1 MPESDEQGGRG
12 KGIRSAAQKLRK
24 ASEDALKKAS
34 ENIEE
39 VQDAAQQ
46 RLKSTAESTRS
57 AAQSLTER
65 AISGVDA
72 AQDVAQQG
80 IEAARTAPARV
91 VSESMSATGNAI
103 GAAADVAKSVGT
115 AITDLLFVE
124 VVVPAF
130 LLPTGPRVDDYALV
144 FDLNEVFARLET
156 GVLVRPSIEIWAAD
170 DGMRDYDLLA
180 EQLKNSFVFQYEDT
194 QQRVVASRETELV
207 DIDTRLDELSTELD
221 REGRKTRKSLAGWA
235 LLLVLGDPL
244 VLLALWM
251 GRTPRLNVLG
261 LMKQKDELQRDKR
274 RVEKELESE
283 LKRLEGQFRRNG
295 TEFRRAVQQIKI
307 RPHPHIAE
315 LARVINV
322 IEGIKNPAVAATP
335 MVEDALNI
343 LPYVRSKY
351 YGKWVPER
359 LKEPIANWVESTSIE
374 LAGADARSDLGSLQ
388 FLPSE

>member
-1 MPESDEQGGRG
+1 MF
-12 KGIRSAAQKLRK
+12 
-24 ASEDALKKAS
+24 
-34 ENIEE
+34 
-39 VQDAAQQ
+39 
-46 RLKSTAESTRS
+46 
-57 AAQSLTER
+57 
-65 AISGVDA
+65 VD
-72 AQDVAQQG
+72 
-80 IEAARTAPARV
+80 
-91 VSESMSATGNAI
+91 
-103 GAAADVAKSVGT
+103 
-115 AITDLLFVE
+115 
-124 VVVPAF
+124 VVVPVF
-130 LLPTGPRVDDYALV
+130 LLPTGSRVDDYALV
-144 FDLNEVFARLET
+144 FDLREVFARLEA

-170 DGMRDYDLLA
+170 DAQRDSDLLA
-180 EQLKNSFVFQYEDT
+180 EQLKTSFVFQYEDT
-194 QQRVVASRETELV
+194 RERVVANHKVQLEGMDARLDDISRELE
-207 DIDTRLDELSTELD
+207 I
-221 REGRKTRKSLAGWA
+221 EGRKTRKSLAGWA

-315 LARVINV
+315 LARVIND

-374 LAGADARSDLGSLQ
+374 LAGADAHSDLGSLQ

>member
-274 RVEKELESE
+274 ACG
-283 LKRLEGQFRRNG
+283 EG
-295 TEFRRAVQQIKI
+295 T
-307 RPHPHIAE
+307 
-315 LARVINV
+315 
-322 IEGIKNPAVAATP
+322 
-335 MVEDALNI
+335 
-343 LPYVRSKY
+343 
-351 YGKWVPER
+351 
-359 LKEPIANWVESTSIE
+359 
-374 LAGADARSDLGSLQ
+374 
-388 FLPSE
+388 

>member
-1 MPESDEQGGRG
+1 M
-12 KGIRSAAQKLRK
+12 
-24 ASEDALKKAS
+24 
-34 ENIEE
+34 
-39 VQDAAQQ
+39 
-46 RLKSTAESTRS
+46 
-57 AAQSLTER
+57 
-65 AISGVDA
+65 
-72 AQDVAQQG
+72 
-80 IEAARTAPARV
+80 
-91 VSESMSATGNAI
+91 
-103 GAAADVAKSVGT
+103 
-115 AITDLLFVE
+115 
-124 VVVPAF
+124 F
-130 LLPTGPRVDDYALV
+130 LLPTGSRVDDYALV
-144 FDLNEVFARLET
+144 FDLREVFARLEA

-221 REGRKTRKSLAGWA
+221 TEGRKTRKSLAGWA

-315 LARVINV
+315 LARVIND

-388 FLPSE
+388 FLPSEKLVG